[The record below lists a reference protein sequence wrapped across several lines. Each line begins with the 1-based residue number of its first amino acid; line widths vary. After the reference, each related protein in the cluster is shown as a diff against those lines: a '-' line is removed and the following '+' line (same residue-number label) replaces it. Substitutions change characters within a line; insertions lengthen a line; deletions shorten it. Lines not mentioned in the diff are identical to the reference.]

1 MKQIYALLFL
11 LGLATYTHG
20 QVPAANE
27 DTTNS
32 QISAVFDVEAE
43 FPGGLDALHKFI
55 KDSIDLTEV
64 MEFSDEEMYNKVTVR
79 FLVTKDGSIEN
90 AIISKAGAY
99 CPPCNQEA
107 LRLVR
112 SMPNW
117 TPATLN
123 GRPVSMFFSLPIIF
137 AVL

>member
-1 MKQIYALLFL
+1 MKSTVVLFFL
-11 LGLATYTHG
+11 LTLSSRALAQEPITKI
-20 QVPAANE
+20 

-55 KDSIDLTEV
+55 KDSINLTEV

-90 AIISKAGAY
+90 PIISKAGAY

-117 TPATLN
+117 TPATLK
-123 GRPVSMFFSLPIIF
+123 GRPVAMYFTLPIIF
-137 AVL
+137 AVQ

>member
-1 MKQIYALLFL
+1 MKHVNILLFL
-11 LGLATYTHG
+11 FGLSAFAFG
-20 QVPAANE
+20 QEPVTNL

-32 QISAVFDVEAE
+32 QFSVVFDVEAE
-43 FPGGLDALHKFI
+43 FPGGIEALHKFI

-64 MEFSDEEMYNKVTVR
+64 MEFADEEMYNKVTVR

-90 AIISKAGAY
+90 PIISKAGAY

-123 GRPVSMFFSLPIIF
+123 GQPVSMFFSLPIIF
-137 AVL
+137 SVL